1 LRKRWK
7 IALGAGA
14 LLLAGIL
21 TPIVYV
27 ETACR
32 GPMPGLRAEGP
43 YRPLLSNASDQ
54 RPELRTWL
62 TYPEWHIVYS
72 AKSYGRFLNRNP
84 PSAFPYFRHIKG
96 FWSSYCALNRV
107 ASASPGSG
115 DTKVMIY
122 TIGISFSVEL
132 GLKALYENTLG
143 RLFEWLGGWRSADD
157 LYGARIQREYGA
169 FMHETPWYAFPFGKA
184 FDGLWRTD
192 EPRSKLRHW
201 ERRFALGTEY
211 GLKGGYAKLI
221 GWASG
226 ATLGPDERNLRMVLQ
241 ANPEAVAA
249 VDKRLHVLRDAGGGQ
264 LVVDAPRY
272 AQFTDLLLALAQS
285 DVGLVEIAGNDDIFV
300 TILASPGFRV
310 PEGSA
315 QLLSMPLDD
324 RPGWR
329 RLGFA
334 VKVPRLLPL
343 LRTTKGAGGEIEH
356 VYDY

>member
-1 LRKRWK
+1 MRKRWK
-7 IALGAGA
+7 IAIGAGA

-32 GPMPGLRAEGP
+32 GPAPQVSPDAA
-43 YRPLLSNASDQ
+43 YRPMLTEAKDK

-72 AKSYGRFLNRNP
+72 ADSYGRFLERNP
-84 PSAFPYFRHIKG
+84 PSAFPYFRQIKG

-107 ASASPGSG
+107 TSESPGAG

-122 TIGISFSVEL
+122 TIGISFSIEL

-157 LYGARIQREYGA
+157 AYGARVQKDYGA

-184 FDGLWRTD
+184 LGGLWLTD
-192 EPRSKLRHW
+192 EPKLKVRHW
-201 ERRFALGTEY
+201 ERRFALGVEY
-211 GLKGGYAKLI
+211 AAKGGYAKLI

-226 ATLGPDERNLRMVLQ
+226 ATLGPDERMLRMV
-241 ANPEAVAA
+241 VRAA
-249 VDKRLHVLRDAGGGQ
+249 PKALAAIDGRFRVLREAGGGL
-264 LVVDAPRY
+264 LVVEAPRY
-272 AQFTDLLLALAQS
+272 AQFTDLLLKLAET
-285 DVGLVEIAGNDDIFV
+285 DVGLTEISGNDDIFLTV
-300 TILASPGFRV
+300 LAPPGFRA
-310 PEGSA
+310 PQDSA
-315 QLLSMPLDD
+315 SLLSMPLDD

-329 RLGFA
+329 RLGLSTR
-334 VKVPRLLPL
+334 VPRLLPL
-343 LRTTKGAGGEIEH
+343 LRAVKGGGGEIEH